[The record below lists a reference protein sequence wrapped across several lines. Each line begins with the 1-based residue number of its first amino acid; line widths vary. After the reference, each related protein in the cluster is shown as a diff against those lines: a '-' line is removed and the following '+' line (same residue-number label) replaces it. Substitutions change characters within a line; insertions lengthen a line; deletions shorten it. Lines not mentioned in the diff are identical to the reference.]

1 MPVGCNFQARVA
13 ISAIS
18 GGSLRGRRSHRASRH
33 VFRMLPMAPPH
44 SHETCERGQAR
55 GSHLKSYLGIFP
67 TATRNYSAAG
77 GCVVGKWAEICV

>member
-18 GGSLRGRRSHRASRH
+18 AGSLDRTHVGRTSRH

-67 TATRNYSAAG
+67 TATRHFSAAG
-77 GCVVGKWAEICV
+77 GCVVGKWVEICV

>member
-1 MPVGCNFQARVA
+1 MPVGCYFQARVA

-67 TATRNYSAAG
+67 TATRNFSAAG
-77 GCVVGKWAEICV
+77 GCVVGKWVEICV